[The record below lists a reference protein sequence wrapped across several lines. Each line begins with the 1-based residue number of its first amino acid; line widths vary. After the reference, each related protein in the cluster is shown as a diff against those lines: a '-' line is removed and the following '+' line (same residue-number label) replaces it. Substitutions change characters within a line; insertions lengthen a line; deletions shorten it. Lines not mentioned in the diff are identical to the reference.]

1 MTEADDRQ
9 DGIERAPAD
18 DEAGLWADVR
28 SWTDAILAVVGDLKE
43 LATVG
48 LTRSLAVK
56 LCNWL
61 WGMEGAIRRL
71 ILAEALKLDASTL
84 AGSRPGTR
92 ADASEARRPARRRPS
107 FRIFGFSRQGEAGTG
122 QLSAEDGAAKANLP
136 ERWHIRFPADPLLS
150 IGGRSIR
157 GGKAASSAG
166 STPSTAAAASR
177 ASIPT
182 TARTSTRPNISGAC
196 WACPRA
202 GPTRP
207 SHPPSNPLPVQEK
220 AGYLRSDLS
229 DWRRLE
235 EEWKRIIP
243 APHLAARI
251 FAVARILE
259 RRDSAIDRI
268 ARLVNISRERLVDL
282 LGQPAPQLVWPRHAR
297 SIYRCRE
304 VEALVPRSQSLL
316 WRLDTS

>member
-157 GGKAASSAG
+157 GGKAASAVRRINPLDRRGRISRFDPDYGEDIDEAEYQRRLLGLSPSRADKAFAPAIEPAAG
-166 STPSTAAAASR
+166 SGEGRLSALRPVRLAPAGGGMEADHSR
-177 ASIPT
+177 AAP
-182 TARTSTRPNISGAC
+182 G
-196 WACPRA
+196 
-202 GPTRP
+202 G
-207 SHPPSNPLPVQEK
+207 
-220 AGYLRSDLS
+220 
-229 DWRRLE
+229 
-235 EEWKRIIP
+235 
-243 APHLAARI
+243 PHL
-251 FAVARILE
+251 
-259 RRDSAIDRI
+259 RR
-268 ARLVNISRERLVDL
+268 
-282 LGQPAPQLVWPRHAR
+282 GPHPGAPRQRH
-297 SIYRCRE
+297 
-304 VEALVPRSQSLL
+304 
-316 WRLDTS
+316 